1 MLNGRSALLINY
13 ENANRNW
20 DKAKTHKKDEV
31 SDRQPHFSTCRTDSL
46 AAT

>member
-20 DKAKTHKKDEV
+20 DKAKAHKKDEV
-31 SDRQPHFSTCRTDSL
+31 WLINGTIGYLEWLLRL
-46 AAT
+46 W